1 MRKHHLCGARSVDER
16 MAATDS
22 SCHRKPDGEQARRN
36 QITSG
41 RVKRNLGPAHRHLPF
56 RQFASHSIDERRGGT
71 VLPKKSLAAGRRLNT
86 SALPEH
92 LEKMCLAPEL
102 ALRRVL
108 EDCPNLRNGCLRNL
122 GWQSLTEPMVE
133 TLMAPQVQ
141 AHPFSPR
148 SGFGR
153 LEPIDHCQANGRNR
167 RVSPVSARPGEGP
180 LTEPIAGVQ
189 PAARELVFMPRS

>member
-22 SCHRKPDGEQARRN
+22 SCHRKPDGKQARRN

-56 RQFASHSIDERRGGT
+56 LQFASHSIDERRGGT

-92 LEKMCLAPEL
+92 LEKMCLAPEHSPQARLGGLPEFAKWLLKKTRL
-102 ALRRVL
+102 AEL
-108 EDCPNLRNGCLRNL
+108 NGTD
-122 GWQSLTEPMVE
+122 G
-133 TLMAPQVQ
+133 
-141 AHPFSPR
+141 
-148 SGFGR
+148 
-153 LEPIDHCQANGRNR
+153 
-167 RVSPVSARPGEGP
+167 
-180 LTEPIAGVQ
+180 
-189 PAARELVFMPRS
+189 